1 MTGVESVV
9 YPGRPDHPDHN
20 RATAIVSGNF
30 GNMVSFRLQGG
41 RDQANAFLRA
51 ASEIPFAPTLGDI
64 GTTLSHPASSSH
76 RGLAPEQREAMGI
89 TEGFI
94 RTSVGCEDPEQL
106 IDEWSA
112 TPVRQ

>member
-64 GTTLSHPASSSH
+64 GTTLSHPASSSTAGS
-76 RGLAPEQREAMGI
+76 RRSSEKRWVSPRV
-89 TEGFI
+89 
-94 RTSVGCEDPEQL
+94 S
-106 IDEWSA
+106 SA
-112 TPVRQ
+112 RLSAAKILSS